1 LGDIVI
7 RGYRSEDKEACRG
20 LWAELTQ
27 WHRNIYGDQGIGGPD
42 PGMHFDEHLEKAG
55 AEHLLV
61 ATDGDRV
68 VGLVGFLVTEEEVEV
83 EPLIVAES
91 HRGGGIGSMLVE
103 AVVDRVG
110 KMGIK
115 FLSVRP
121 VARNKKALEFF
132 RSKGFDKIGRI
143 ELFIDY
149 TGREWKDDLR
159 FFDLDFGY

>member
-1 LGDIVI
+1 
-7 RGYRSEDKEACRG
+7 
-20 LWAELTQ
+20 
-27 WHRNIYGDQGIGGPD
+27 
-42 PGMHFDEHLEKAG
+42 
-55 AEHLLV
+55 V
-61 ATDGDRV
+61 ATDGDMV

-91 HRGGGIGSMLVE
+91 HRGRGIGSMLVE
-103 AVVDRVG
+103 SVVDRIG
-110 KMGIK
+110 KTGIK